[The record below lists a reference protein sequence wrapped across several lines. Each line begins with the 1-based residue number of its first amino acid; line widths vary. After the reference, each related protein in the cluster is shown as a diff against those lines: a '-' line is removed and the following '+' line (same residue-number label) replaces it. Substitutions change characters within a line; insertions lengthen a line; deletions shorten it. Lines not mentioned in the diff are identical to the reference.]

1 MIVDSQSNRSDIL
14 LSAAAMLVAGLAAVT
29 FWPDH
34 WDVAGFPL
42 PTYISEDLKHGVA
55 LIGGGLLL
63 MAYLLRALRSAKLS
77 LPDWQVLL
85 IAAAFILSLV
95 ISSLNAVNTQ
105 RAMFVGLQTY
115 LMPLLVFII
124 LAAIK
129 PDKVKTA
136 ITVGAWV
143 VVATASIVIVA
154 SWLQITNV
162 DKYLPT
168 RYGKLGAFFYLNNL
182 LGEYLVVAL
191 PCVLLLLLQRGNWLL
206 RLLLALVLLA
216 GLWALMATGARGA
229 WVGLLF
235 ASCLGLLLYS
245 VALAWRKQYL
255 KAGAHCLL
263 TILLISGSLYSGK
276 LLLDNIKSLPSWYA
290 QLESSFEAATSGSH
304 QSGGSETSVAVE
316 GETPTA
322 SEPPSDLVEE
332 ETPTVTEP
340 PPDLQVRMAAD
351 PVKEFKRIKPSQSS
365 WRLETWQD
373 NWRLIKDS
381 YLTGLGPGH
390 YKIHNPAYIDKAKGL
405 AWWTLRSSG
414 YFRYSFHPH
423 NDYLETLNEL
433 GGLGL
438 LALLALF
445 ALITIRSTIYIFT
458 IPDNS
463 SRLLVVGLFV
473 GFCAWAASAFFEFPM
488 RMSGT
493 AYLGW
498 AVAGLLSALIMPA
511 RSKVSLKPIF
521 NCALT
526 FVIITVIAT
535 SAIAYGYKS
544 IQGDRYRTAANV
556 AYAAK
561 RPHIAERLRLTS
573 MHYAPWEQAP
583 AELLL
588 RQYFFGREFDKLAQL
603 APIIVQRFPELPSVQ
618 IYQAQALM
626 RLGYLDAAEAIFNRA
641 LERYP
646 YLRDKQAIEQTIDE
660 IKELRAAES

>member
-14 LSAAAMLVAGLAAVT
+14 LSAAVLLVAGMAAMV

-55 LIGGGLLL
+55 LIGSGLLL
-63 MAYLLRALRSAKLS
+63 MAWLLRALRSAQLR

-85 IAAAFILSLV
+85 IAAAFILSLA

-105 RAMFVGLQTY
+105 RAVFVGLQTY
-115 LMPLLVFII
+115 LMPLLVFVA

-129 PDKVKTA
+129 PSKIKPA
-136 ITVGAWV
+136 IVAGAWLV
-143 VVATASIVIVA
+143 TVAAAVVIVV

-168 RYGKLGAFFYLNNL
+168 RYGKLGAFFYLYNL

-191 PCVLLLLLQRGNWLL
+191 PCVLLLLWQCSNWLL
-206 RLLLALVLLA
+206 RLLLAIVLLA

-235 ASCLGLLLYS
+235 ASGLGLLLYGA
-245 VALAWRKQYL
+245 ALAWRKQYL

-263 TILLISGSLYSGK
+263 TILLIGSTLYSGK
-276 LLLDNIKSLPSWYA
+276 LLLDNIKSLPSWLA

-304 QSGGSETSVAVE
+304 HSGGSETSVAVE
-316 GETPTA
+316 GETPIA
-322 SEPPSDLVEE
+322 IAPEL
-332 ETPTVTEP
+332 

-373 NWRLIKDS
+373 NWQLIRDS
-381 YLTGLGPGH
+381 YITGLGPGH
-390 YKIHNPAYIDKAKGL
+390 YKLHNPAYIDKAKGL

-433 GGLGL
+433 GALGL
-438 LALLALF
+438 LALLVLF
-445 ALITIRSTIYIFT
+445 ALITIRSAIYIFT
-458 IPDNS
+458 VADNS
-463 SRLLVVGLFV
+463 SRLLAVGLFV
-473 GFCAWAASAFFEFPM
+473 SFCAWAASAFFEFPM

-498 AVAGLLSALIMPA
+498 AVTGLLSALIVPA

-526 FVIITVIAT
+526 FAFITVIAT
-535 SAIAYGYKS
+535 SAITYGYKA
-544 IQGDRYRTAANV
+544 IQGDRYRIAANV

-588 RQYFFGREFDKLAQL
+588 RQYFFAREFDKLAQL

-646 YLRDKQAIEQTIDE
+646 YLRDRQAIEQTIDE
-660 IKELRAAES
+660 IKELRAAESES

>member
-1 MIVDSQSNRSDIL
+1 MSAESQSDRSDIL
-14 LSAAAMLVAGLAAVT
+14 LVAVAMLVAGLAAVA
-29 FWPDH
+29 FWPDQ
-34 WDVAGFPL
+34 WGVAGFPL

-55 LIGGGLLL
+55 LIGSGLLL
-63 MAYLLRALRSAKLS
+63 MAWLLRALRSAQLR

-85 IAAAFILSLV
+85 IAGVFIISLV

-105 RAMFVGLQTY
+105 RAIFVGLQTY
-115 LMPLLVFII
+115 LMPLLVFIA

-129 PDKVKTA
+129 PDRTKSA
-136 ITVGAWV
+136 IVVGAWIV
-143 VVATASIVIVA
+143 TTVAIIVIVL

-162 DKYLPT
+162 NKYFPAA
-168 RYGKLGAFFYLNNL
+168 YGKVGAFFYHNNL
-182 LGEYLVVAL
+182 VGEYLVMAL
-191 PCVLLLLLQRGNWLL
+191 PCVLLLLWQCSNWLL
-206 RLLLALVLLA
+206 RLLLAIVLLA
-216 GLWALMATGARGA
+216 GIWALMVTGARGA

-235 ASCLGLLLYS
+235 ASCLGLLLYG

-263 TILLISGSLYSGK
+263 AILLIGGSLYSGK
-276 LLLDNIKSLPSWYA
+276 LLLDNIKSLPSWLA

-316 GETPTA
+316 GETPIA
-322 SEPPSDLVEE
+322 IAP
-332 ETPTVTEP
+332 EP

-365 WRLETWQD
+365 GRLAIWQD
-373 NWRLIKDS
+373 NWRIIKES
-381 YLTGLGPGH
+381 YLLGLGPGH

-433 GGLGL
+433 GTLGL

-445 ALITIRSTIYIFT
+445 ALLTIRSAIYIFT
-458 IPDNS
+458 VADNG
-463 SRLLVVGLFV
+463 SRLLAVGLFV
-473 GFCAWAASAFFEFPM
+473 SFCAWAASAFFEFPM

-498 AVAGLLSALIMPA
+498 AVAGLLGALIIPA
-511 RSKVSLKPIF
+511 RSKVSLKPIL
-521 NCALT
+521 NGALV
-526 FVIITVIAT
+526 FAIITVIAT
-535 SAIAYGYKS
+535 SAIAYGYKA
-544 IQGDRYRTAANV
+544 IQGDRYRIAANV

-588 RQYFFGREFDKLAQL
+588 RQYFFAREFDKLAQL
-603 APIIVQRFPELPSVQ
+603 APIIVKRFPELPSIQ

-626 RLGYLDAAEAIFNRA
+626 RLGYLDAAELIFNQT

-646 YLRDKQAIEQTIDE
+646 YLRDKKAIEQTIDE
-660 IKELRAAES
+660 IKELRATELD

>member
-1 MIVDSQSNRSDIL
+1 MSVESQSDHSDIL
-14 LSAAAMLVAGLAAVT
+14 LAAAALLVAGMAAMV

-55 LIGGGLLL
+55 LIGSGLLL
-63 MAYLLRALRSAKLS
+63 MVWLLCALRSAQLR
-77 LPDWQVLL
+77 LPDRQVLL
-85 IAAAFILSLV
+85 IAAALILSLV

-105 RAMFVGLQTY
+105 RAIFVGLQTY
-115 LMPLLVFII
+115 LMPLLVFIA

-129 PDKVKTA
+129 PSKIKPA
-136 ITVGAWV
+136 IVAGAWLV
-143 VVATASIVIVA
+143 TAVATIVIVV

-168 RYGKLGAFFYLNNL
+168 RYGKLGAFFYLYNL

-191 PCVLLLLLQRGNWLL
+191 PCVLLLLLQCGNWLL
-206 RLLLALVLLA
+206 RLLLAIVLLA

-235 ASCLGLLLYS
+235 ASCLGLLLYGA
-245 VALAWRKQYL
+245 ALAWRNQYL

-263 TILLISGSLYSGK
+263 TILLICSALFAGK
-276 LLLDNIKSLPSWYA
+276 LLLDNIKSLPSWLA

-304 QSGGSETSVAVE
+304 HSGASETSLAVE
-316 GETPTA
+316 GKTPTA
-322 SEPPSDLVEE
+322 KAPEQ
-332 ETPTVTEP
+332 
-340 PPDLQVRMAAD
+340 PPDLKVRMAAD

-373 NWRLIKDS
+373 NWQLIRDS
-381 YLTGLGPGH
+381 YITGLGPGH

-433 GGLGL
+433 GALGL
-438 LALLALF
+438 LALLVLF
-445 ALITIRSTIYIFT
+445 ALITIRSAIYIFT
-458 IPDNS
+458 VADNS
-463 SRLLVVGLFV
+463 SRLLAVGLFV
-473 GFCAWAASAFFEFPM
+473 SFCAWAASAFFEFPM

-498 AVAGLLSALIMPA
+498 AVTGLLSALIVPA

-526 FVIITVIAT
+526 FAFITVIAT
-535 SAIAYGYKS
+535 SAITYGYKA
-544 IQGDRYRTAANV
+544 IQGDRYRIAANV

-588 RQYFFGREFDKLAQL
+588 RQYFFAREFDKLAQL

-626 RLGYLDAAEAIFNRA
+626 RLGYLDAAETIFNRA

-660 IKELRAAES
+660 IKELRTAESES

>member
-1 MIVDSQSNRSDIL
+1 MNSENQSDRSDIL
-14 LSAAAMLVAGLAAVT
+14 LSSATMLVAGLAAVA
-29 FWPDH
+29 FWPDQ
-34 WDVAGFPL
+34 WGVAGFPL

-55 LIGGGLLL
+55 LIGSGLLL
-63 MAYLLRALRSAKLS
+63 MAWLLRALRSAQLR
-77 LPDWQVLL
+77 LPDRQVLL

-95 ISSLNAVNTQ
+95 ISSFNAVNTQ
-105 RAMFVGLQTY
+105 RAIFVGLQTY
-115 LMPLLVFII
+115 LMPLLVFVA

-129 PDKVKTA
+129 PSKIKPA
-136 ITVGAWV
+136 ITAGTWLVTAA
-143 VVATASIVIVA
+143 ATVVIVV

-168 RYGKLGAFFYLNNL
+168 RYGKLGAFFYLYNL

-191 PCVLLLLLQRGNWLL
+191 PCVLLLLWRSRNWFVKSP
-206 RLLLALVLLA
+206 LALVLLA

-235 ASCLGLLLYS
+235 ASGLGLLIYGA
-245 VALAWRKQYL
+245 ALAWRKQYL

-263 TILLISGSLYSGK
+263 TILLICSALFAGK
-276 LLLDNIKSLPSWYA
+276 LLLDNIKSLPSWLA

-304 QSGGSETSVAVE
+304 HSGGSETSVAVE
-316 GETPTA
+316 GETPIA
-322 SEPPSDLVEE
+322 IAPEL
-332 ETPTVTEP
+332 

-414 YFRYSFHPH
+414 YFRYAFHPH

-445 ALITIRSTIYIFT
+445 ALITIRSAIYIFT
-458 IPDNS
+458 VPDNG
-463 SRLLVVGLFV
+463 SRLLAVGLFV
-473 GFCAWAASAFFEFPM
+473 SFCAWAASAFFEFPM

-498 AVAGLLSALIMPA
+498 AVTGLLSALIVPA

-526 FVIITVIAT
+526 FAFITVIAT
-535 SAIAYGYKS
+535 SAVTYGYKS
-544 IQGDRYRTAANV
+544 IQGDRYRIAANV

-588 RQYFFGREFDKLAQL
+588 RQYFFAREFDKLAQL

-660 IKELRAAES
+660 IKELRAAESES

>member
-1 MIVDSQSNRSDIL
+1 MSVESHSDRSDIL
-14 LSAAAMLVAGLAAVT
+14 LVAVAMLVAGLAAVA

-34 WDVAGFPL
+34 WGIAGFPL

-55 LIGGGLLL
+55 LIGNGLLL
-63 MAYLLRALRSAKLS
+63 MAWLLRALRSAQLR

-105 RAMFVGLQTY
+105 RAIFVGLQTY
-115 LMPLLVFII
+115 LMPLLVFVT

-129 PDKVKTA
+129 PDNIKPA
-136 ITVGAWV
+136 IVAGAWV
-143 VVATASIVIVA
+143 VTAAAAIVIAV
-154 SWLQITNV
+154 SWLQITNI

-168 RYGKLGAFFYLNNL
+168 IRVGAFFYLHNL
-182 LGEYLVVAL
+182 LGEYLVAAL
-191 PCVLLLLLQRGNWLL
+191 PCVLLLLLQCGNWLL
-206 RLLLALVLLA
+206 RLLLAIVLLA

-235 ASCLGLLLYS
+235 ASCLGLLLYGA
-245 VALAWRKQYL
+245 ALAWRKQYL

-263 TILLISGSLYSGK
+263 TILLICSALFAGK
-276 LLLDNIKSLPSWYA
+276 LLLDNIKSLPSWLA

-304 QSGGSETSVAVE
+304 HSGASETNVAVE
-316 GETPTA
+316 GETPTEIA
-322 SEPPSDLVEE
+322 PEQ
-332 ETPTVTEP
+332 

-365 WRLETWQD
+365 QRLETWQD

-445 ALITIRSTIYIFT
+445 ALITIRSAIYIFT
-458 IPDNS
+458 VADNS
-463 SRLLVVGLFV
+463 SRLLAVGLFV
-473 GFCAWAASAFFEFPM
+473 SFCAWAASAFFEFPM

-498 AVAGLLSALIMPA
+498 AVAGLLGALIIPA
-511 RSKVSLKPIF
+511 RSKVSLKPIL
-521 NCALT
+521 NGALV
-526 FVIITVIAT
+526 FAIITVIAT
-535 SAIAYGYKS
+535 SAIAYGYKA
-544 IQGDRYRTAANV
+544 IQGDRYRIAANV

-588 RQYFFGREFDKLAQL
+588 RQYFFAREFDKLAQL
-603 APIIVQRFPELPSVQ
+603 APIIFQRFPELPSVQ

-660 IKELRAAES
+660 IKELRATESES

>member
-14 LSAAAMLVAGLAAVT
+14 LSAAVLLVAGMAAMV

-55 LIGGGLLL
+55 LIGSGLLL
-63 MAYLLRALRSAKLS
+63 MVWLLRALRSAQLR
-77 LPDWQVLL
+77 LPDWQMLL

-105 RAMFVGLQTY
+105 RAIFVGLQTY
-115 LMPLLVFII
+115 LMPLLVFMA

-143 VVATASIVIVA
+143 VVATASVVIVV

-168 RYGKLGAFFYLNNL
+168 IRVGAFFYLHNL
-182 LGEYLVVAL
+182 LGEYLIVAL
-191 PCVLLLLLQRGNWLL
+191 PCVFLLLLQCGNWLL
-206 RLLLALVLLA
+206 RLLLAIVLLA

-235 ASCLGLLLYS
+235 ASCLGLLLYGA
-245 VALAWRKQYL
+245 ALAWSNQYL

-263 TILLISGSLYSGK
+263 TILLICSALFAGK
-276 LLLDNIKSLPSWYA
+276 LLLDNIKSLPSWLA

-304 QSGGSETSVAVE
+304 HSGASETNLAVE
-316 GETPTA
+316 VEMPT
-322 SEPPSDLVEE
+322 
-332 ETPTVTEP
+332 

-373 NWRLIKDS
+373 NWQLIQDT

-433 GGLGL
+433 GALGL
-438 LALLALF
+438 LALLVLF
-445 ALITIRSTIYIFT
+445 ALITIRSAIYIFT
-458 IPDNS
+458 VADNS
-463 SRLLVVGLFV
+463 SRLLAVGLFV
-473 GFCAWAASAFFEFPM
+473 SFCAWAASAFFEFPM

-498 AVAGLLSALIMPA
+498 AVAGLLGALAIPA
-511 RSKVSLKPIF
+511 RSKVSLKPIL
-521 NCALT
+521 NGALV
-526 FVIITVIAT
+526 FAFITVIAT
-535 SAIAYGYKS
+535 SAITYGYKA
-544 IQGDRYRTAANV
+544 IQGDRYRIAANV

-588 RQYFFGREFDKLAQL
+588 RQYFFAREFDKLAQL

-660 IKELRAAES
+660 IKELRATEPGLNQ

>member
-1 MIVDSQSNRSDIL
+1 MNSENQSDRSDIL
-14 LSAAAMLVAGLAAVT
+14 LSSATMLVAGLAAVA
-29 FWPDH
+29 FWPGH
-34 WDVAGFPL
+34 WGVAGFPL

-55 LIGGGLLL
+55 LIGSGLLL
-63 MAYLLRALRSAKLS
+63 MVWLLRALRSAQLR
-77 LPDWQVLL
+77 LPDRQVLL

-95 ISSLNAVNTQ
+95 ISSFNAVNTQ
-105 RAMFVGLQTY
+105 RAIFVGLQTY
-115 LMPLLVFII
+115 LMPLLVFVA

-129 PDKVKTA
+129 PSKIKPA
-136 ITVGAWV
+136 ITAGTWLVTAA
-143 VVATASIVIVA
+143 ATVVIVV

-168 RYGKLGAFFYLNNL
+168 RYGKLGAFFYLYNL

-191 PCVLLLLLQRGNWLL
+191 PCVLLLLWRSRNWFVKSP
-206 RLLLALVLLA
+206 LALVLLA

-235 ASCLGLLLYS
+235 ASGLGLLIYGA
-245 VALAWRKQYL
+245 ALAWRKQYL

-263 TILLISGSLYSGK
+263 TILLICSALFAGK
-276 LLLDNIKSLPSWYA
+276 LLLDNIKSLPSWLA

-304 QSGGSETSVAVE
+304 HSGAASETNVAVE
-316 GETPTA
+316 GETSTA
-322 SEPPSDLVEE
+322 P
-332 ETPTVTEP
+332 EP
-340 PPDLQVRMAAD
+340 PPDLQVRVAAD

-365 WRLETWQD
+365 QRLETWQD
-373 NWRLIKDS
+373 NWQLIKDS

-405 AWWTLRSSG
+405 ASWTLRSSG

-445 ALITIRSTIYIFT
+445 ALLTIRSAIYIFT
-458 IPDNS
+458 VPDNS
-463 SRLLVVGLFV
+463 SRLLAVGLFV
-473 GFCAWAASAFFEFPM
+473 SFCAWAASAFFEFPM

-493 AYLGW
+493 TYLGW
-498 AVAGLLSALIMPA
+498 AVTGLLSALVVPA
-511 RSKVSLKPIF
+511 RSKVNLKPIF

-526 FVIITVIAT
+526 FVVITVIAT

-544 IQGDRYRTAANV
+544 IQGDRYRIAANV

-660 IKELRAAES
+660 IKELRAAESES

>member
-1 MIVDSQSNRSDIL
+1 MSVESQSDRSDIL
-14 LSAAAMLVAGLAAVT
+14 LSAAAMLVAGLAAT
-29 FWPDH
+29 AFWSGH
-34 WDVAGFPL
+34 WGVAGFPL
-42 PTYISEDLKHGVA
+42 PTYISEDLKHGIA
-55 LIGGGLLL
+55 LIGSGLLL
-63 MAYLLRALRSAKLS
+63 MAWLLRALRSAQLR

-105 RAMFVGLQTY
+105 RAIFVGLQTY
-115 LMPLLVFII
+115 LMPLLVFVA

-129 PDKVKTA
+129 PSKIKPA
-136 ITVGAWV
+136 ITAGTWLVTAA
-143 VVATASIVIVA
+143 ATVVIVV

-162 DKYLPT
+162 DKYLPAT
-168 RYGKLGAFFYLNNL
+168 RVGAFFYLHNL
-182 LGEYLVVAL
+182 LGEYLVVTL
-191 PCVLLLLLQRGNWLL
+191 PCVLLLLWRSRDWFVKS
-206 RLLLALVLLA
+206 LLALVLLSS
-216 GLWALMATGARGA
+216 LWALMATGARGA

-235 ASCLGLLLYS
+235 ASSLGLLLYGA
-245 VALAWRKQYL
+245 ALVWRKQYL

-263 TILLISGSLYSGK
+263 TILLIGSALFAGK
-276 LLLDNIKSLPSWYA
+276 LLLDNINSLPSWYA
-290 QLESSFEAATSGSH
+290 QLQSSFEAATSGSH
-304 QSGGSETSVAVE
+304 HSGSSETSLAVE

-322 SEPPSDLVEE
+322 KAP
-332 ETPTVTEP
+332 EP
-340 PPDLQVRMAAD
+340 PPDLKVRMAAD
-351 PVKEFKRIKPSQSS
+351 PVKEFKRIKTSQSS
-365 WRLETWQD
+365 RRLETWQD
-373 NWRLIKDS
+373 NWQLIKDS
-381 YLTGLGPGH
+381 YITGLGPGH

-433 GGLGL
+433 GVLGL

-458 IPDNS
+458 VPDNS
-463 SRLLVVGLFV
+463 SRLLAIGLFV

-511 RSKVSLKPIF
+511 RSKVSLKPIL
-521 NCALT
+521 NGALT
-526 FVIITVIAT
+526 FAFVTAIAT
-535 SAIAYGYKS
+535 SAIAYGYKA
-544 IQGDRYRTAANV
+544 IQGDRYRIAANV

-588 RQYFFGREFDKLAQL
+588 RQYFFRREFDKLAQL

-626 RLGYLDAAEAIFNRA
+626 RLGYLDAAEAIFNKA

>member
-1 MIVDSQSNRSDIL
+1 MSVESQSDRSDIL
-14 LSAAAMLVAGLAAVT
+14 LSAAAMLVAGLAAT
-29 FWPDH
+29 AFWSGH
-34 WDVAGFPL
+34 WGVAGFPL
-42 PTYISEDLKHGVA
+42 PTYISEDLKHGIA
-55 LIGGGLLL
+55 LIGSGLLL
-63 MAYLLRALRSAKLS
+63 MAWLLRALRSAQLR

-105 RAMFVGLQTY
+105 RAIFVGLQTY
-115 LMPLLVFII
+115 LMPLLVFMA

-143 VVATASIVIVA
+143 VVATASVVIVV

-168 RYGKLGAFFYLNNL
+168 IRVGAFFYLHNL
-182 LGEYLVVAL
+182 LGEYLIVAL
-191 PCVLLLLLQRGNWLL
+191 PCVFLLLLQCGNWLL
-206 RLLLALVLLA
+206 RLLLAIVLLA

-235 ASCLGLLLYS
+235 ASCLGLLLYGA
-245 VALAWRKQYL
+245 ALAWRNQYL

-263 TILLISGSLYSGK
+263 TILLICSALFAGK
-276 LLLDNIKSLPSWYA
+276 LLLDNIKSLPSWLA

-304 QSGGSETSVAVE
+304 HSGASETSLAVE
-316 GETPTA
+316 GKTPTA
-322 SEPPSDLVEE
+322 KAPEQ
-332 ETPTVTEP
+332 
-340 PPDLQVRMAAD
+340 PPDLKVRMAAD

-373 NWRLIKDS
+373 NWQLIRDS
-381 YLTGLGPGH
+381 YITGLGPGH

-433 GGLGL
+433 GALGL
-438 LALLALF
+438 LALLVLF
-445 ALITIRSTIYIFT
+445 ALITIRSAIYIFT
-458 IPDNS
+458 VADNS
-463 SRLLVVGLFV
+463 SRLLAVGLFV
-473 GFCAWAASAFFEFPM
+473 SFCAWAASAFFEFPM

-498 AVAGLLSALIMPA
+498 AVTGLLSALIVPA

-526 FVIITVIAT
+526 FAFITVIAT
-535 SAIAYGYKS
+535 SAITYGYKA
-544 IQGDRYRTAANV
+544 IQGDRYRIAANV

-588 RQYFFGREFDKLAQL
+588 RQYFFAREFDKLAQL

-660 IKELRAAES
+660 IKELRATESES

>member
-1 MIVDSQSNRSDIL
+1 MSVESHSDRSDIL
-14 LSAAAMLVAGLAAVT
+14 LSSAAMLVAGLAALA
-29 FWPDH
+29 FWPGH

-42 PTYISEDLKHGVA
+42 PTYISEDLKHGVV
-55 LIGGGLLL
+55 LIGSGLLL
-63 MAYLLRALRSAKLS
+63 MAWLLRALRSAQLR

-85 IAAAFILSLV
+85 IAAALIISLV

-105 RAMFVGLQTY
+105 RAIFVGLQTY
-115 LMPLLVFII
+115 LMPLLVFIA

-129 PDKVKTA
+129 PSKIKPA
-136 ITVGAWV
+136 ITAGTWLV
-143 VVATASIVIVA
+143 TASATVVIVV
-154 SWLQITNV
+154 SWLQISNV
-162 DKYLPT
+162 DKYLPVT
-168 RYGKLGAFFYLNNL
+168 RVGAFFYLHNL
-182 LGEYLVVAL
+182 LGEYLIVAL
-191 PCVLLLLLQRGNWLL
+191 PCVLLLLWRSRNWFVKF
-206 RLLLALVLLA
+206 LLALVLLA

-235 ASCLGLLLYS
+235 ASCLGLLLYGA
-245 VALAWRKQYL
+245 ALVWRKQYL
-255 KAGAHCLL
+255 KAGTHCLL
-263 TILLISGSLYSGK
+263 AILFIGGSLYSGK
-276 LLLDNIKSLPSWYA
+276 LLLDNIKSLPSWLA

-304 QSGGSETSVAVE
+304 HSGGSDIGVAVE
-316 GETPTA
+316 GERPTA
-322 SEPPSDLVEE
+322 P
-332 ETPTVTEP
+332 EP

-373 NWRLIKDS
+373 NWQLIQDT
-381 YLTGLGPGH
+381 YITGLGPGH
-390 YKIHNPAYIDKAKGL
+390 YKIHNPAYIDKARGQN
-405 AWWTLRSSG
+405 WWTLRSSG
-414 YFRYSFHPH
+414 YFRYPFHPH

-433 GGLGL
+433 GALGL

-445 ALITIRSTIYIFT
+445 ALITIRSAIYIFT
-458 IPDNS
+458 VADNS
-463 SRLLVVGLFV
+463 SRLLAVGLFV
-473 GFCAWAASAFFEFPM
+473 SFCAWAASAFFEFPM

-498 AVAGLLSALIMPA
+498 AVAGLLGALAIPA
-511 RSKVSLKPIF
+511 RSKVSLKPIL
-521 NCALT
+521 NGALV
-526 FVIITVIAT
+526 FAIITVIAT
-535 SAIAYGYKS
+535 SAITYGYKA
-544 IQGDRYRTAANV
+544 IQGDRYRIAANV

-660 IKELRAAES
+660 IKELRATEPGLNQ